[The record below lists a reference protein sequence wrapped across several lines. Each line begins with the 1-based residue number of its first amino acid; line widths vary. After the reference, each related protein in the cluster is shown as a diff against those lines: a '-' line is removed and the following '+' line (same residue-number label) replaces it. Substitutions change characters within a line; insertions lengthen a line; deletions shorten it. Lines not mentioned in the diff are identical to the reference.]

1 MEIVRWT
8 GLVAPAGTPN
18 EIVDRLQ
25 DAVADTLNMPA
36 VESALD
42 AISVDPRSTTSAE
55 FQQLIKTDS
64 ARWKAVA
71 DKANIKL
78 D

>member
-1 MEIVRWT
+1 
-8 GLVAPAGTPN
+8 
-18 EIVDRLQ
+18 
-25 DAVADTLNMPA
+25 MPQ

-55 FQQLIKTDS
+55 FHELIKTDS

>member
-1 MEIVRWT
+1 
-8 GLVAPAGTPN
+8 
-18 EIVDRLQ
+18 
-25 DAVADTLNMPA
+25 MPA
-36 VESALD
+36 VQSALD
-42 AISVDPRSTTSAE
+42 AISVDPRSTPAAE
-55 FQQLIKTDS
+55 FRDLIKTDS